1 MFQLTAEKSRNDD
14 RGTPFDGA
22 PVNNVAAAYWFQ
34 CPAEEEQ

>member
-1 MFQLTAEKSRNDD
+1 MTAVR
-14 RGTPFDGA
+14 RLMGT